1 MKKIFLLFLLIN
13 YVSFSQIHK
22 PVTWETSVEKISN
35 TEYLLIFTANIKK
48 DWILYSMNIPE
59 DGPLPTVFSFDK
71 NADIKL
77 LGKTTEEKGMTKYE
91 EVFNMNVTYFK
102 DKTTFKQRIQ
112 TSKKTLKISGV
123 IDYMACNKEGCVP
136 DYHEFEIEI

>member
-1 MKKIFLLFLLIN
+1 MLLIS
-13 YVSFSQIHK
+13 YTSFSQIHK
-22 PVTWETSVEKISN
+22 PVTWETSVKKITE
-35 TEYLLIFTANIKK
+35 TEYVLIFTAIIKK

-59 DGPLPTVFSFDK
+59 NGPLPTVFNFDK
-71 NADIKL
+71 DSDIQL

-102 DKTTFKQRIQ
+102 DQTVFKQRIKS
-112 TSKKTLKISGV
+112 SKSNTLISGA

-136 DYHEFEIEI
+136 DYYEFEIEI